1 MRNQKT
7 TGPESG
13 QTQSISYQQTF
24 SAWAVPLA
32 ASRGLLPDQS
42 EMRWISPIILCDARY
57 FSDKVNLGFAWGW
70 RTMSV
75 LSDFESMRIYRQRAL
90 EFARLADASLLSD
103 VRYRYQLIANHY
115 AELANTVERSD
126 KAKTTPRL
134 EALRARREMIS
145 ERRSVRAGRRSNA
158 S

>member
-1 MRNQKT
+1 
-7 TGPESG
+7 
-13 QTQSISYQQTF
+13 
-24 SAWAVPLA
+24 
-32 ASRGLLPDQS
+32 
-42 EMRWISPIILCDARY
+42 
-57 FSDKVNLGFAWGW
+57 
-70 RTMSV
+70 MSV